1 MLVYRNSKDFHMLIF
16 YPTTSLNLLIKSNKV
31 FLGGCFRIRK
41 FCHSQIVNF
50 TSFVPILMPFL
61 SFSCLISLARNS
73 NTLLSRNDESWQ
85 PCLVPS
91 LRGKTFNFS
100 PLSMML
106 TVILSY
112 VAYIMLR
119 FGSSVLN
126 FWRGFY

>member
-1 MLVYRNSKDFHMLIF
+1 MLIF

-126 FWRGFY
+126 F